1 MTRNITILIAA
12 LLIADASAQ
21 TSIVFRNYVEDPDG
35 DLNSETPPEASFAI
49 WLDGDLD
56 RILLDNAPRWEEDAE
71 KAIPGNGSYNV
82 ELGNFMYPSPQ
93 VGDVVHSRFIANRT
107 GTHMETSETITM
119 IPWIRPPQ
127 TLSLSSAVLPPR
139 PEDLTVALSGD
150 DATLSWEAVAGVE
163 YDVYGRYVDSL
174 APTGVPRMLY
184 HRLASGVTS
193 GSYTHV
199 DGVLEGGMGYV
210 VIPKKD
216 GVYGSHSNEATNY
229 PLPPKFVKASVAYS
243 SPFKT
248 AVTWGRDDRNALY
261 HVYRGATE
269 DFTPSPATLIGTTT
283 HPTAFIDDDV
293 AEFETHY
300 YRVRGEN
307 ASGLKGEF
315 SKAVHCIVKAR
326 AESKPD
332 LNVFYISRSPK
343 YLRYK
348 VEYEAGGY
356 DPYIPEDAASWRHYP
371 DEGETMTYLA
381 HLENTGGATIDSFK
395 VEWFVD
401 SALQRTDYFGKF
413 YPDQHML
420 SRFQLPW
427 SSENPSY
434 VRCELTA
441 IAPAPT
447 AELTLENNYIENR
460 TNALGFD
467 IHIEKGQYDNFR
479 NWKNIMGSYAF
490 EDWIQFHMI
499 TFHRFFEEA
508 VYEHTPDGVDERVF
522 IDSISY
528 WPNNTLGG
536 GTHAPVH
543 WWADGAWGFNDNDEW
558 FGIISTQHAQ
568 KGFDPGLMHELG
580 HQLGLI
586 DLYVTDVHGTTFS
599 GDFVEPR
606 TGEFPP
612 LTPAAHFENPVYY
625 YNSRARDD
633 MMHGP
638 SNAKLSDHSAGGLQR
653 NRSKRRGWYG
663 DYQFDF
669 AKDYA
674 YELTKPD
681 GSPLANYKITIYQ
694 KDPSFTPTPK
704 YIGMTNEDGRYQF
717 PHTTH
722 SGYEGGIYT
731 ANPFS
736 TKASRFPQVVG
747 TNSALLIRVT
757 KGDSVGYTF
766 HDLCDFNVA
775 YWEGDT
781 IYAVIPKTVEQW
793 HVIPATNVERDPYE
807 SVLPK
812 EYKLDNAFP
821 NPFNPEARIKYDL
834 KEKSVVELEIFNA
847 VGERV
852 AVLAEGTQP
861 AGFYERTFRPTGASG
876 VYFYR
881 LTARSQESNETF
893 VKTLKMIYLK

>member
-12 LLIADASAQ
+12 LLIADVSAQ

-174 APTGVPRMLY
+174 APTGVPRTLY

-229 PLPPKFVKASVAYS
+229 PLPPKFVSATVAYVSPYKVATTWMESPFASV
-243 SPFKT
+243 
-248 AVTWGRDDRNALY
+248 Y
-261 HVYRGATE
+261 HVYRGDSATFVA
-269 DFTPSPATLIGTTT
+269 DATSLVGETT
-283 HPTAFIDDDV
+283 HPTAFID
-293 AEFETHY
+293 ETVVEGRTY
-300 YRVRGEN
+300 WYRVRGEN
-307 ASGLKGEF
+307 EFGLTGEP
-315 SKAVHCIVKAR
+315 SRAVRCVVESR
-326 AESKPD
+326 AEGKPD
-332 LNVFYISRSPK
+332 LNVMFISRHPK
-343 YLRYK
+343 YRRHNIIYDP
-348 VEYEAGGY
+348 GGY
-356 DPYIPEDAASWRHYP
+356 NPQDAPGTEGWKHYP
-371 DEGETMTYLA
+371 DDGETMTYIA
-381 HLENTGGATIDSFK
+381 HVENTGGAAIDSFALR
-395 VEWFVD
+395 WYVD
-401 SALQRTDYFGKF
+401 STLQRTDAHSAI
-413 YPDQHML
+413 YPGQRVL

-427 SSENPSY
+427 SSSDPSY
-434 VRCELTA
+434 VRCEAEALT
-441 IAPAPT
+441 PAPT
-447 AELTLENNYIENR
+447 AELTLWNNRIENR
-460 TNALGFD
+460 TNALAFD
-467 IHIEKGQYDNFR
+467 IHIERPMMELFR
-479 NWKNIMGSYAF
+479 TWKNKPGSYAF
-490 EDWIQFHMI
+490 EDWIQFHMVQFQRYFDEA
-499 TFHRFFEEA
+499 TAPQTGGGVEEA
-508 VYEHTPDGVDERVF
+508 VF

-528 WPNNTLGG
+528 AARDLGG

-543 WWADGAWGFNDNDEW
+543 WWTDGAWGFNYNLEW
-558 FGIISTQHAQ
+558 WGFVTGEHAER
-568 KGFDPGLMHELG
+568 GFEPALMHELS

-586 DLYVTDVHGTTFS
+586 DLYTLDVHGTTFS

-606 TGEFPP
+606 TGAFPP
-612 LTPAAHFENPVYY
+612 LEPVVNFQNPVYY
-625 YNSRARDD
+625 YNSRREVDV
-633 MMHGP
+633 MSTF
-638 SNAKLSDHSAGGLQR
+638 SNTAYSDHSAGALQR
-653 NRSKRRGWYG
+653 NLSRRRGYYG
-663 DYQFDF
+663 EYLFDF

-674 YELTKPD
+674 YRLTKPD
-681 GSPLANYKITIYQ
+681 GAPLAGYNVMVYQ

-704 YIGMTNEDGRYQF
+704 YVGVADEEGVYRF

-722 SGYEGGIYT
+722 SGYEGGIHT

-736 TKASRFPQVVG
+736 TSINRFPHVVG
-747 TNSALLIRVT
+747 VNSTLLIRVSN
-757 KGDSVGYTF
+757 KDSVGYRF
-766 HDLCDFNVA
+766 HDVCDFNVA
-775 YWEGDT
+775 YWSGDS
-781 IYAVIPKTVEQW
+781 IYAEIPLVIEQW
-793 HVIPATNVERDPYE
+793 HALPGTNVERGEDDPL
-807 SVLPK
+807 LPR
-812 EYKLDNAFP
+812 EYKLWNAYP

-834 KEKSVVELEIFNA
+834 KEPSRVELAVFNSI
-847 VGERV
+847 GERV
-852 AVLAEGTQP
+852 ALLEEGEQA
-861 AGFYERTFRPTGASG
+861 AGYYERTFRPEGASG
-876 VYFYR
+876 VYFCR
-881 LTARSQESNETF
+881 LTSRSTESNETF
-893 VKTLKMIYLK
+893 TKTRKMMYLK